1 MQAAVPVYLEIGSKR
16 TFAVAVDW
24 PGWCRSGRTEE
35 DALQALVAY
44 GPRYQAV
51 VRETA
56 GEFRP
61 PASPGDLEVTER
73 LKGDAGTDFGVPG
86 KIRAGDERAVTEREI
101 ERLTS
106 LLQACWAAF
115 DAAAASAADAVLK
128 KGPRGGGRELAAIVS
143 HVFEAEKS
151 YLRMVGGRYEG
162 AEKGDPPGEMADLR
176 HAVVDALSR
185 RARGEPL
192 PPRRSGSYWPPRY
205 FVRRSAW
212 HTLDH
217 AWEIEDRAA

>member
-16 TFAVAVDW
+16 TFAAALDW

-35 DALQALVAY
+35 DALQALVSYA
-44 GPRYQAV
+44 PRYRAV
-51 VRETA
+51 VRSTA
-56 GEFRP
+56 PEFQA
-61 PASPGDLEVTER
+61 PAAPADLEVTER
-73 LKGDAGTDFGVPG
+73 LKGDAGTDFGAPG
-86 KIRAGDERAVTEREI
+86 KIPARDDGAVTEREI
-101 ERLTS
+101 ERLTT
-106 LLQACWAAF
+106 LLQACWGAF

-151 YLRMVGGRYEG
+151 YLRMVGGRFEG
-162 AEKGDPPGEMADLR
+162 AETGDPRSEMADLR
-176 HAVVDALSR
+176 RAVVDTLSR